1 YAGRLPI
8 GKNVLK
14 PQSRPKHP
22 SCAKIILKNCEL
34 CSSLKEFGLLC
45 NCFGRNLKELLE
57 DAPTVDPAAGCRTA
71 GYRTRLLRFWR
82 RRCRSAGRRLR
93 LCRRRQPPRAGPLQ
107 ERLPLLQAAPSP
119 VGRRGVQH
127 RSGLCGGRDGSCSCG
142 QGWAALREGPRLPAS
157 DGQRAAAVNSQRS
170 YRSLLLKTIFRTEL
184 LIIRNIDF
192 DFC

>member
-1 YAGRLPI
+1 MHRL
-8 GKNVLK
+8 
-14 PQSRPKHP
+14 S
-22 SCAKIILKNCEL
+22 ILL
-34 CSSLKEFGLLC
+34 LAAGLLATGLAC
-45 NCFGRNLKELLE
+45 CASGAAAA
-57 DAPTVDPAAGCRTA
+57 APPAADSYLAAAASRHE
-71 GYRTRLLRFWR
+71 
-82 RRCRSAGRRLR
+82 
-93 LCRRRQPPRAGPLQ
+93 PGPLQ

-184 LIIRNIDF
+184 RIIRLRLRF
-192 DFC
+192 LLASVKTPEHQ